1 MKTILR
7 KTICILIAFMMIIPA
22 IPCNYAAAGEKEEV
36 TMTIKA
42 NKVYER
48 NVHFTS
54 TNKLSNLQ
62 GFWEKG
68 NNVYFAITIQ
78 HNKEII
84 SAEYENS
91 EIIKTVTGSAINH
104 LDKEITKI
112 IVEDKDDNTVELKA
126 AKGGGQPKFVL
137 INFGDIDIEDEFDL
151 RIEIDSG
158 EGHEFNGSVTLIEEP
173 EEEDD
178 DVGDDEGGDNEGG
191 DNEGGDNEGGDNEG
205 GDNESGDNEGGDNE
219 SGDNEGGDNEGGDDE
234 GGDDEGGDDEGGD
247 NEGGDDEGGDGEGG
261 DNEGEDNEGG
271 DDEGGDDD
279 SGDNEGGDD
288 DGGDDEGGDGEPNN
302 NNNEEPKNNK
312 KDSGR
317 SSGGTI
323 IEDTEIPLAELEKT
337 DHFAYAIGY
346 PEGLIK
352 PLNEIT
358 REEVAM
364 IFYRLLNDESRENL
378 LSEANTFSDMD
389 SQSWSNRAVSTLF
402 NANIIKGYPDGT
414 FRPQAQ
420 ITRAEFA
427 TIAAKFDN
435 LELGQISKFTDIAG
449 HWAEEYIT
457 SSEIKGWI
465 KGYPDLTFKPDEYIT
480 RAEAMTLINNVLG
493 RIVRVENIHSDAI
506 LWTDVKETDWY
517 YTVIIEATNSHDY
530 VTDENGDEIWT
541 GLKANKVW
549 Q

>member
-234 GGDDEGGDDEGGD
+234 GGDGEGR
-247 NEGGDDEGGDGEGG
+247 DGEGG
-261 DNEGEDNEGG
+261 DGEGG

-279 SGDNEGGDD
+279 GGDD
-288 DGGDDEGGDGEPNN
+288 EGGDDEGGDGEPNN

-378 LSEANTFSDMD
+378 LSEANSFSDID
-389 SQSWSNRAVSTLF
+389 GQSWSNRAVSTLF

-435 LELGQISKFTDIAG
+435 LELGQISKLTDIAG

-457 SSEIKGWI
+457 SSEIKGWV

-493 RIVRVENIHSDAI
+493 RIVRMENIHPDAI

-517 YTVIIEATNSHDY
+517 YTIIIEATNSHDY
-530 VTDENGDEIWT
+530 TIDENGDEIWT

>member
-191 DNEGGDNEGGDNEG
+191 DG
-205 GDNESGDNEGGDNE
+205 
-219 SGDNEGGDNEGGDDE
+219 EGGDD
-234 GGDDEGGDDEGGD
+234 
-247 NEGGDDEGGDGEGG
+247 
-261 DNEGEDNEGG
+261 
-271 DDEGGDDD
+271 
-279 SGDNEGGDD
+279 EGGDD

-435 LELGQISKFTDIAG
+435 LELGQISKLTDIAG

-457 SSEIKGWI
+457 SSEIKGWV

-493 RIVRVENIHSDAI
+493 RIVRMENIHPDAI

-517 YTVIIEATNSHDY
+517 YTIIIEATNSHDY
-530 VTDENGDEIWT
+530 TIDENGDEIWT

>member
-178 DVGDDEGGDNEGG
+178 DVGDDEGGD
-191 DNEGGDNEGGDNEG
+191 
-205 GDNESGDNEGGDNE
+205 
-219 SGDNEGGDNEGGDDE
+219 
-234 GGDDEGGDDEGGD
+234 
-247 NEGGDDEGGDGEGG
+247 
-261 DNEGEDNEGG
+261 
-271 DDEGGDDD
+271 
-279 SGDNEGGDD
+279 
-288 DGGDDEGGDGEPNN
+288 DEGGDGEPNN

-378 LSEANTFSDMD
+378 LSEANSFSDID
-389 SQSWSNRAVSTLF
+389 GQSWSNRAVSTLF

-435 LELGQISKFTDIAG
+435 LELGQISKLTDIAG

-457 SSEIKGWI
+457 SSEIKGWV

-493 RIVRVENIHSDAI
+493 RIVRMENIHPDAI

-517 YTVIIEATNSHDY
+517 YTIIIEATNSHDY
-530 VTDENGDEIWT
+530 TIDENGDEIWT